1 MSVPVHDGTSP
12 ISDRSLLL
20 DLDYMALLSANLE
33 LLQIKEQELKEDRE
47 RDYVS
52 RNIQMHTQE
61 LAGFHKSELKP
72 MEYKFQGP
80 TLPSNEHHDGTRR
93 ISTTNQKLLHMF
105 RQREGR

>member
-1 MSVPVHDGTSP
+1 
-12 ISDRSLLL
+12 
-20 DLDYMALLSANLE
+20 MALLSANLE

-80 TLPSNEHHDGTRR
+80 TRPPNEHEGMIRR
-93 ISTTNQKLLHMF
+93 ISTTNQKLLHVS
-105 RQREGR
+105 RYREGRQFASLSLQQKDLRLKTETNN